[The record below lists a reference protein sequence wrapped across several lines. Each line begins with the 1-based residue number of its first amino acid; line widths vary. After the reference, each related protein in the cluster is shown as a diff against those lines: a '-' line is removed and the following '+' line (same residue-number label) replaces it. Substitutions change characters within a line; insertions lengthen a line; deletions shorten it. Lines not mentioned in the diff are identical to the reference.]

1 MHVYDLIEAMLF
13 IETKIKKD
21 VHIFNIGPNDKGVVV
36 KKIAKLMSNKFGINT
51 KIIYQKKTK
60 GWLGD
65 IPSFNYDTNKLKRLG
80 FKKKVQTSLQAI
92 SKCIKEI

>member
-1 MHVYDLIEAMLF
+1 
-13 IETKIKKD
+13 
-21 VHIFNIGPNDKGVVV
+21 
-36 KKIAKLMSNKFGINT
+36 MSNKFGINT

-80 FKKKVQTSLQAI
+80 FKKRFKLHCKPYLNV
-92 SKCIKEI
+92 SKKFKD